1 MTTRYKHL
9 TYYDRHTL
17 GKLRKSGHGVR
28 EMARIMGFAP
38 STISREL
45 RRNPCGFTRYSCHKA
60 QDNTKARRREANRRR
75 AKLGKMHF
83 EFIRQ
88 QMELTLS
95 PEQIASLFPA
105 KFKFTISPKAIYNY
119 INQWG
124 RHWSDLGKLL
134 RRKSKIYRTKWRYN
148 RGEKA
153 APVTR
158 ISSRP
163 TEINNRRTYGHW
175 EMDLMEGLKSDTHSL
190 LVFVERKS
198 RYSVAC
204 LVPNGRGE
212 TVRKAAVEALKDFK
226 VLSVTTD
233 NGAEFRQHTE
243 FAADLG
249 AKIYYCYPYR
259 SWEKGAVENNIG
271 LYRDFFPKKQ
281 SLPNCPERV
290 ANARNLINNR
300 PKKVCGF
307 RTPKSFLEKILNYQI

>member
-1 MTTRYKHL
+1 MTTKYKHL

-28 EMARIMGFAP
+28 QMARIMGFSP

-45 RRNPCGFTRYSCHKA
+45 RRNRHQLNDYSCHKA
-60 QDNTKARRREANRRR
+60 QDNTKARRRVANRRR
-75 AKLGKMHF
+75 AKLGKAHF
-83 EFIRQ
+83 AFIRE

-134 RRKSKIYRTKWRYN
+134 RRKSKIHRTKWRYN

-153 APVTR
+153 PPVPR

-163 TEINNRRTYGHW
+163 KEINNRRTYGHW
-175 EMDLMEGLKSDTHSL
+175 EMDIMEGLQSDSHSL
-190 LVFVERKS
+190 LVLVERKS
-198 RYSVAC
+198 RYSVAR
-204 LVPNGRGE
+204 LVPDSRGD
-212 TVRKAAVEALKDFK
+212 TVRKAAVEALKPFK

-233 NGAEFRQHTE
+233 NGAEFRQHAE

-249 AKIYYCYPYR
+249 AEIYYCYPYR

-271 LYRDFFPKKQ
+271 LYREFFPKKRA
-281 SLPNCPERV
+281 LPDSPDRV
-290 ANARNLINNR
+290 SEACRLINNR

-307 RTPKSFLEKILNYQI
+307 RTPNSFLEKILN